1 METSCPDDEIIVD
14 YMQDRLLGENKA
26 KIETHLASCDL
37 CLEGFVVTRN
47 LVREDDPPDLE
58 QVPIRVT
65 RVAVDLVTGRHLKQ
79 YDSIKE
85 KAGRYLND
93 ICSKTLSYFNLEP
106 WGSPALSPI
115 RGSREVVS
123 EGLIHLRKTFENID
137 TEIEIEK
144 RADRKAHIRIKLSE
158 NNRQKKGVRVTLKR
172 DSREISSHL
181 LSGSYVLFEDIPF
194 GRYNLTF
201 TKGNVTLGEYFFEIK
216 ESLNG

>member
-1 METSCPDDEIIVD
+1 MIPPCPDDEIIVD
-14 YMQDRLLGENKA
+14 YMQGRLLGENKA

-47 LVREDDPPDLE
+47 LVREDDPPELE
-58 QVPIRVT
+58 QVPNRVT
-65 RVAVDLVTGRHLKQ
+65 RVAVDLVTGQHLKQ

-85 KAGRYLND
+85 KAGRYLKD
-93 ICSKTLSYFNLEP
+93 IYSKTLSYCNFES
-106 WGSPALSPI
+106 WGSPAFAPI

-123 EGLIHLRKTFENID
+123 EGLIHLRKTFKNID

-158 NNRQKKGVRVTLKR
+158 NNRQKKGVKVTLKR
-172 DSREISSHL
+172 DAREISSHL